1 MSLTTIPEINQFL
14 NEFKEIVTGN
24 GWLEIIRR
32 ENNIS
37 GMINLGLD
45 QDLSTEEILY
55 LTYKDYSE
63 GPKDDRG
70 EGYYGEVWVFGKV
83 INNKLAYIKLKIDI
97 KAGKKIAKC
106 LSFHPA
112 YPTMNLPY
120 SDENI

>member
-14 NEFKEIVTGN
+14 NEFKEIVTSN
-24 GWLEIIRR
+24 DWLEIIRR

-37 GMINLGLD
+37 GMIGLGLD
-45 QDLSTEEILY
+45 QDLATEEILY

-70 EGYYGEVWVFGKV
+70 EGYHGEIWVFGKV

-97 KAGKKIAKC
+97 KAGEKIAKC

-120 SDENI
+120 SDGNI